1 MSVTDETLLLFVDGL
16 LPEAEA
22 ETIAAALETDPEL
35 AERAA
40 LLVEGR
46 DAARGAFADALAE
59 PVPTGLIAAAMAP
72 VAENDNRPGWRRT
85 GIGMLAGIAAGFALA
100 FALPSGEG
108 DGMLTPRILAAL
120 DSRGGTVGGGVTVV
134 ATHVTEA
141 GTVCRAFSV
150 AERAGGMAGLACRE
164 EEGWRLRAAV
174 ARAVGGAYQTAS
186 GVDPVI
192 GEVLERLG
200 AGPALTAEE
209 EAAAGRRGW
218 TPSR

>member
-22 ETIAAALETDPEL
+22 EAIAAALESDPDL

-40 LLVEGR
+40 LLTDGR
-46 DAARGAFADALAE
+46 DAARRAFADALAE
-59 PVPTGLIAAAMAP
+59 PVPARLIAAATAP
-72 VAENDNRPGWRRT
+72 PAENDNRPAWRRG
-85 GIGMLAGIAAGFALA
+85 GIGMLAGLAAGFALA
-100 FALPSGEG
+100 FALPRGEG

-120 DSRGGTVGGGVTVV
+120 ESRGGTVGGGVTVV

-150 AERAGGMAGLACRE
+150 EERAGGVAGLACRE

-174 ARAVGGAYQTAS
+174 ARTGGGGYQPAS

-200 AGPALTAEE
+200 AGPALSAEE
-209 EAAAGRRGW
+209 EAVARRRGW
-218 TPSR
+218 APRH

>member
-22 ETIAAALETDPEL
+22 EAVAAAIETDPDL

-40 LLVEGR
+40 LLADGR
-46 DAARGAFADALAE
+46 DAARRAFADTLAE
-59 PVPTGLIAAAMAP
+59 PVPAGLIAAAMGP

-85 GIGMLAGIAAGFALA
+85 GIGMLAGLAAGFALA
-100 FALPSGEG
+100 FALPRGEG
-108 DGMLTPRILAAL
+108 DGMLTPRIVAAL
-120 DSRGGTVGGGVTVV
+120 EARGGTVGGGVTVV
-134 ATHVTEA
+134 GTHLTEA
-141 GTVCRAFSV
+141 GTVCRAFAV

-174 ARAVGGAYQTAS
+174 ARAGGGGYQPAS
-186 GVDPVI
+186 GVDPLI

-200 AGPALTAEE
+200 AGPALSAEE
-209 EAAAGRRGW
+209 EAATARRGW
-218 TPSR
+218 TPAP

>member
-22 ETIAAALETDPEL
+22 EALAAAIEADPVL

-40 LLVEGR
+40 LLMEGR
-46 DAARGAFADALAE
+46 DAARGAFAGTLAE
-59 PVPTGLIAAAMAP
+59 PVPAYLIAAAMGPA
-72 VAENDNRPGWRRT
+72 AENDNRPAWRRG
-85 GIGMLAGIAAGFALA
+85 GIGLLAGIAAGFVLALA
-100 FALPSGEG
+100 LPLGEG

-120 DSRGGTVGGGVTVV
+120 DSRGGTVGGGVTIVG
-134 ATHVTEA
+134 THVTEA
-141 GTVCRAFSV
+141 GMICRAFSV

-174 ARAVGGAYQTAS
+174 ARAGGGGYQPAS
-186 GVDPVI
+186 GLDPVI

-200 AGPALTAEE
+200 AGPALSAEDETA
-209 EAAAGRRGW
+209 ARRRGW
-218 TPSR
+218 TPAP